1 MIGAWLNFTYPFPAA
16 TINGGGGVGSIYGGS
31 VSAADSTCE
40 PATMDTQNMHLTH
53 DGFRGFNNGIASEDF
68 GQISSL
74 DFWMKLDYRSKQA
87 VYATWDTDGSQ
98 EVEAGNF
105 VMTCLLVDT
114 DDNIVSQDFTLAFNN
129 QWDEYKLPIGGFN
142 IYRGR
147 KPADSILTT
156 IIPPKELEI
165 SNIFR
170 WRNIKHII
178 IQTKES
184 YDAEGR
190 YRTSSLV
197 DNRYKEVPT
206 QSGLPLLLDTDRRI
220 DLYIDGLHWTKPLLV
235 NTGADTTRCLEGEFL
250 ERPEITDYYQL
261 KNDANA
267 ELEKRQFRHVEFD
280 ITTTGKADINF
291 GDYFLYENSNLIPDE
306 FETSS
311 GNNTIK
317 MVAKH
322 IEYSITKPVNG
333 KGGYLRRIL
342 GVRRFT

>member
-31 VSAADSTCE
+31 YLAGDTVCE
-40 PATMDTQNMHLTH
+40 PATFDSQNMHLTH
-53 DGFRGFNNGIASEDF
+53 DGFRGFNNGLSSEDF
-68 GQISSL
+68 GQVSSL
-74 DFWMKLDYRSKQA
+74 DFWMKLDYRSKLA
-87 VYATWDTDGSQ
+87 AYATWDTDGSQ
-98 EVEAGNF
+98 EVEAANF
-105 VMTCLLVDT
+105 IMTCFLVDT
-114 DDNIVSQDFTLAFNN
+114 EDNVVAQDFTLSFNN
-129 QWDEYKLPIGGFN
+129 QWDEYKLPIGGFK

-147 KPADSILTT
+147 KPADSIFTT

-184 YDAEGR
+184 YDSEGR

-197 DNRYKEVPT
+197 DNRYKQVPT
-206 QSGLPLLLDTDRRI
+206 LAGVPLLLNTDRRI
-220 DLYIDGLHWTKPLLV
+220 DLYIDALHWTKPLLV
-235 NTGADTTRCLEGEFL
+235 NTGADVTRCLEGEFL
-250 ERPEITDYYQL
+250 ERPEIADYYQL

-291 GDYFLYENSNLIPDE
+291 GDYFLYENSNLIADE

-311 GNNTIK
+311 GNNIIK